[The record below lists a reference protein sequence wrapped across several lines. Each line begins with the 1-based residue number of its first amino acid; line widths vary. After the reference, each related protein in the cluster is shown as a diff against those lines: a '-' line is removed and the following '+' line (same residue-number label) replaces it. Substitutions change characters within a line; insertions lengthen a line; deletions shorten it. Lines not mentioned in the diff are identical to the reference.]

1 MLCFRLTVLG
11 LVWLGY
17 GAFVSGQSTLE
28 LFTDCNC
35 DRNFL
40 IQNLPFV
47 DHASVPTSA
56 DIRLLVSEGGTGG
69 GGRRYD
75 LSFSGQDDLADMQ
88 LDYSFEVPPNS
99 TDDFV
104 RQRLLAKVKRGLLPF
119 LMATDYTERI
129 DYTVAVLDTATV
141 ESEDQLG
148 NNWNRWVFEVYAE
161 GGLESETSQQA
172 AEVEG
177 GVEANRTTQAQRVRI
192 DAEWSY
198 AERKISRDNDETF
211 LRIRR
216 RRFAAGIWVFSLS
229 SHWSLGGFAG
239 YEHSTY
245 ENLNHSFRLSP
256 ALEFNVYP
264 YSQVL
269 RREITFAYRL
279 GYRYNDYLEK
289 TIFEETAENLYNTS
303 LYVQARF
310 RQPWG
315 NINASFD
322 ASAYLHDLS
331 KNRLVLDSYL
341 DLLLFGGLAVR
352 VSLDL
357 QLVRDQLNLP
367 AGETSVEDLLL
378 RQRQIATDFR
388 LGAGLGFRYTFGAIS
403 NNVINY
409 RL

>member
-1 MLCFRLTVLG
+1 MLCFRAGLLG
-11 LVWLGY
+11 LLCLY
-17 GAFVSGQSTLE
+17 CPRLSGQSTLQ

-47 DHASVPTSA
+47 DHASVPTNA
-56 DIRLLVSEGGTGG
+56 DIRLLVSEGSTGG

-75 LSFSGQDDLADMQ
+75 LAFSGQDDLSDMQ
-88 LDYSFEVPPNS
+88 LEYSFEVPPNS

-104 RQRLLAKVKRGLLPF
+104 RRRLLAKVKRGLLPF

-129 DYTVAVLDTATV
+129 DYTVAVLDTTTAET
-141 ESEDQLG
+141 ENQIR

-161 GGLESETSQQA
+161 GGLESETSQKA

-198 AERKISRDNDETF
+198 AERKINQDNDETF

-216 RRFAAGIWVFSLS
+216 RRFAAGSWVFSLS
-229 SHWSLGGFAG
+229 PHWSLGGFAG

-256 ALEFNVYP
+256 ALEFNVFP

-269 RREITFAYRL
+269 RREITFAYRI
-279 GYRYNDYLEK
+279 GYRYNAYLEE
-289 TIFEETAENLYNTS
+289 TIFEETSENLYNTS

-322 ASAYLHDLS
+322 ASAYLHDFS
-331 KNRLVLDSYL
+331 KNRLVLDSYV
-341 DLLLFGGLAVR
+341 DLILFGGLAVR
-352 VSLDL
+352 LSLDL

-388 LGAGLGFRYTFGAIS
+388 LGAGLGFSYTFGAIS